1 MGQVKNLRIKNLTKS
16 LIEKYPDK
24 FKRSFDK
31 NKGELDKLM
40 SMESKKIRNMVAGYL
55 VHEIRKKEKTP
66 GFEMPYQKREERQRR
81 RWGGRRRR

>member
-1 MGQVKNLRIKNLTKS
+1 
-16 LIEKYPDK
+16 
-24 FKRSFDK
+24 
-31 NKGELDKLM
+31 M